1 MFFNRIFSYF
11 SIFLFFCLIFAAIA
25 NAASEERIGLQ
36 NLHTR
41 AIVYCY
47 NNPKHSAEECASYYE
62 NKGYTRLRD
71 IPYKTARFDNLTVD
85 TYPTRRWRDGE
96 LTPRW

>member
-62 NKGYTRLRD
+62 NKGYTRVNFYINDDISLAQKGDVVGRD
-71 IPYKTARFDNLTVD
+71 SR
-85 TYPTRRWRDGE
+85 G
-96 LTPRW
+96 